1 MEYTFSILW
10 SSALKKKILK
20 ERIVEKKIFQSMKQL
35 LV

>member
-20 ERIVEKKIFQSMKQL
+20 ERIVEKKYFNL
-35 LV
+35 WNNY